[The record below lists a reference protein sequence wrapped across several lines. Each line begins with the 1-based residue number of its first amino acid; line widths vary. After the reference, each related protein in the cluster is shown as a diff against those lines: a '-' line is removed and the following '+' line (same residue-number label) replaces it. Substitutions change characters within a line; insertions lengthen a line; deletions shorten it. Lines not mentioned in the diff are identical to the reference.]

1 MLVRFTIHK
10 DVDIP
15 GEMEV
20 VAELKF
26 YVNLWSLCFEEAE
39 LDNRLQFIECRHFG
53 SEFTEGR
60 CQQNERNGKE
70 LYLSILNSKNIDER
84 GEVQYLE

>member
-20 VAELKF
+20 VAEVKF

-39 LDNRLQFIECRHFG
+39 LDNSSQFIKYRHVG
-53 SEFTEGR
+53 SEYNITFTR
-60 CQQNERNGKE
+60 
-70 LYLSILNSKNIDER
+70 
-84 GEVQYLE
+84 

>member
-20 VAELKF
+20 VAEVKF

-53 SEFTEGR
+53 SEFT
-60 CQQNERNGKE
+60 
-70 LYLSILNSKNIDER
+70 
-84 GEVQYLE
+84 